1 MSRFV
6 VFLVIAFSGLWTEK
20 ESAFGKAADEKY
32 AQVQDRPPPANP
44 PPTYLEII
52 QSGQKDGTII
62 VLDCRGVEKTK
73 VPYRAQYT
81 TSQENPYKKRY
92 VVYLKEGWIEKWDG
106 DDIGGRIDATIT
118 AESISLYEFRGLS
131 SWRLT
136 ISRVD
141 GTFVDEVDM
150 KTDYGLGGSTA
161 EGTCNTVTK
170 LQVF

>member
-6 VFLVIAFSGLWTEK
+6 LFLVIAFSGLWTEK
-20 ESAFGKAADEKY
+20 ESAFGKAVDEKY

-62 VLDCRGVEKTK
+62 VLDCKGVEKTM
-73 VPYRAQYT
+73 VPYGAKYL
-81 TSQENPYKKRY
+81 TSQEKPYKKRY
-92 VVYLKEGWIEKWDG
+92 VVYLKEGWIEQWDG

-118 AESISLYEFRGLS
+118 VESISFLIIKGS
-131 SWRLT
+131 DSKSLT

-141 GTFVDEVDM
+141 GTFVDEFDM
-150 KTDYGLGGSTA
+150 KTDEGMGGFTA

-170 LQVF
+170 LQMF